1 MKKLMIALS
10 AVAIAAVSNAAT
22 VNWNSGTMYAAVKA
36 DGTSGSAAGVLV
48 PGTADKKYG
57 ATGYKGTAYLFYFD
71 ALDAYNTAKATD
83 VSKLYETYILD
94 SAKVATAVTTKA
106 PTAGGA
112 ANIKL
117 EGQPDGTA
125 QNPITLYGMVLYVDT
140 DTAATRGFSDVD
152 VFVKAGFGTAQY
164 ADAAGVSFTD
174 IGLQQAN
181 WTAYSAVPEPT
192 SGLLLLLGVAG
203 LALRRRRA

>member
-1 MKKLMIALS
+1 MKKLMIA
-10 AVAIAAVSNAAT
+10 AAVVCAAAMSQAAT
-22 VNWNSGTMYAAVKA
+22 VAWNSGTMYAAVDATGKS
-36 DGTSGSAAGVLV
+36 GTAAGVVV

-57 ATGYKGTAYLFYFD
+57 STDHKGTAYLFYFET
-71 ALDAYNTAKATD
+71 LDAYNTAKSTD

-94 SAKVATAVTTKA
+94 SKKVATAVTTKA

-112 ANIKL
+112 ANISL
-117 EGQPDGTA
+117 TGQPDGTEEKGV
-125 QNPITLYGMVLYVDT
+125 NVYGMILYVDP
-140 DTAATRGFSDVD
+140 DTAKPYDNVD
-152 VFVKAGFGTAQY
+152 AFVKAGFGTATY
-164 ADAAGVSFTD
+164 NDASGTSFGNV
-174 IGLQQAN
+174 GLQQTN